1 MTDFTGRLLLERIQ
15 REALTI
21 LFDGLNDK
29 INVMQP
35 TWVAEDESL
44 LYALGRGNSGW
55 TVEEVPD
62 ENFYPGT
69 IPSLIK
75 APVEKYPNVC
85 VICYRG
91 VPRNSLDDTAELYMN
106 VMAVEIMTKSGFY
119 DPNDVADTIFHEQEV
134 NSRIQKTLDAAHL
147 TLLGNRTLNQV
158 VPEIPAPNV
167 SVGDIFVRTER
178 DGAGNKWLWQGG
190 SLEYNLDKYVNFVQ

>member
-1 MTDFTGRLLLERIQ
+1 MADYSGRLLLEKIQ
-15 REALTI
+15 RETLVI
-21 LFDGLNDK
+21 LFNNLNDK
-29 INVMQP
+29 IESMRE
-35 TWVAEDESL
+35 TWETEDDEL
-44 LYALGRGNSGW
+44 LYSLGRGNTTW
-55 TVEEVPD
+55 TVENIPD

-75 APVEKYPNVC
+75 APVERYPNVC

-91 VPRNSLDDTAELYMN
+91 IPKTSSDDTAELYTH
-106 VMAVEIMTKSGFY
+106 VLAIEIMTKSGFY
-119 DPNDVADTIFHEQEV
+119 DSNDIFDTLFHEQEV

-147 TLLGNRTLNQV
+147 TILDNRNLNNII
-158 VPEIPAPNV
+158 PELPAPNV

-190 SLEYNLDKYVNFVQ
+190 SLEYNLDKYVNFV